1 MDKEL
6 RISISRLRRALETTE
21 TPDGENEVPNDVGLS
36 VDDLRRSLWGAL
48 TTTFATDAEEYLVT
62 MRVRRASEMLQD
74 LLADL
79 YTGALSMRAPGT
91 DELRAVTSELRTSLE
106 GLSR

>member
-1 MDKEL
+1 MVEEL
-6 RISISRLRRALETTE
+6 RSSISRLRRALETAQI
-21 TPDGENEVPNDVGLS
+21 PDAENQVPHDVGLA

-48 TTTFATDAEEYLVT
+48 TTTFTTDAEEYLVT
-62 MRVRRASEMLQD
+62 MRVRRASEMLHD

-91 DELRAVTSELRTSLE
+91 DELRAATSELRASLE
-106 GLSR
+106 GLS